1 MGRAWACAS
10 SRLPKQFF
18 CAPEFEKHFS
28 RKKRKKVG
36 IGILEGRGK
45 KNRDKAGEE
54 REERRVL
61 SELEY

>member
-1 MGRAWACAS
+1 MCT
-10 SRLPKQFF
+10 K
-18 CAPEFEKHFS
+18 FEKHFS
-28 RKKRKKVG
+28 RKKWKKVG

-54 REERRVL
+54 GEGRRLL